1 MESAFERHKVAV
13 NLKKL
18 IDLPNP
24 GADVLNQSDIPNYS
38 TIKAHSHKCRFR
50 SGLRQIRDRKFSIS
64 ADQRNRLLRNLQ
76 TAMSSVNEPLNTA
89 FG

>member
-38 TIKAHSHKCRFR
+38 TIKYC
-50 SGLRQIRDRKFSIS
+50 IRI
-64 ADQRNRLLRNLQ
+64 
-76 TAMSSVNEPLNTA
+76 
-89 FG
+89 G